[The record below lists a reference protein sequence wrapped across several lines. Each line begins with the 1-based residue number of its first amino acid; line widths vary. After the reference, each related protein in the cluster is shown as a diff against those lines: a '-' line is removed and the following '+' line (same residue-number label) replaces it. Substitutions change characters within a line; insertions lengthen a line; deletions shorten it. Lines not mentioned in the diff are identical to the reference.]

1 LLKSKLLKIAIDSSI
16 LLPISHEEDRTYL
29 KRGSATI
36 FGLE

>member
-1 LLKSKLLKIAIDSSI
+1 MLIDSSI
-16 LLPISHEEDRTYL
+16 LLPISHEEERTYL